1 MPIARGHPGGRS
13 SSCLRKYRL
22 VFAFGITVLCVQVYL
37 HTFFGLDN
45 DDKSKSSRLSSGEG
59 GSSQPEEDEGL
70 PKGLRQL
77 KLPPD
82 KQANSNR
89 QTWSQS
95 QLPRNRTTKIKL
107 DRKSLNFTPACEV
120 TVREAVSA
128 VMRAQSQAC
137 KQRIVNVT
145 CLSQQGLL
153 YPEGVQSLCPHSPG
167 FTGIPINLGCFKD
180 DKTLRA
186 LSGYYHV
193 FKGNNTPE
201 RCAYMCLQSGFPYA
215 GTEYSVEC
223 FCGMEEP
230 LQTKRLPDSSCN
242 MKCSGNPKQTC
253 GGYLTIN
260 IYWTGIQRFKAQE
273 AKNSSL
279 KNEFEQPVRIA
290 YLLTVNG
297 RASRQVKRLI
307 SILYHPS
314 HLFYI
319 HVDARQDYLY
329 REMLELE
336 KSCKLN
342 NIKVARGEGLRHASI
357 WGGASLLTTF
367 LKSAQQ
373 MLAYNQHWDFLV
385 NLSESD
391 FPLKSN
397 NQLTEFLS
405 WNRGMNF
412 AKSHGRE
419 VQRFIAKQGLD
430 KTFVECEARMWRI
443 GDRKL
448 PDGIQID
455 GGSDWFA
462 LTRDFVEYVANPNPD
477 QLVANL
483 LKLFKY
489 TLLPAESFFHTVLR
503 NSRFCNTYIDNNLH
517 MTNWKRKLGCKC
529 QYKAVVDWC
538 GCSPN
543 DFKLEDFNRL
553 RNTMDRN
560 IFFARKFE
568 PVIDHRIINRV
579 EEWLYPDRTNKTAK
593 LWSYDMYWQSLYH
606 HADLSPLPDDA
617 LLTLS
622 YSLARLVYRKL
633 NVDYKNVRLLENTA
647 YFRENRFAG
656 ILILA
661 ENKDET
667 SSNIPVPPNIRAKRV
682 EALISMRHN
691 FSASKLWSGK
701 IRSLSVSTDY
711 DQKEQTFRNLM
722 GSIGPYSSP
731 VLAYEFD
738 AGITIPQN
746 VSILWID
753 PHGRLAEV
761 NHVLLEEMI
770 LIGHVKP
777 QLNEQ
782 LTVGT
787 WRLLLV
793 ADTQLI
799 AKLKFLVIPLSYWKA
814 KKINLDKAKE
824 IIDGPS
830 TVYHITEEMNKNWSK
845 LVKSA
850 IVSDQIAQSQNRID
864 EDLDNWLDRLVYE
877 HYEIDEI
884 CDVDDETLFK
894 SKLQKCQDTLW
905 SSLSPDSKADTRNL
919 CQNY

>member
-1 MPIARGHPGGRS
+1 MAIIRSHPGGRS

-22 VFAFGITVLCVQVYL
+22 IFAFGITVLCVQVYL

-45 DDKSKSSRLSSGEG
+45 DKGKSSRLSSGEG

-82 KQANSNR
+82 KQTNINK
-89 QTWSQS
+89 QTQLQS
-95 QLPRNRTTKIKL
+95 QLRNRTAKIKL
-107 DRKSLNFTPACEV
+107 DRKSLNFTPVCEV

-128 VMRAQSQAC
+128 VTRAQNQAC

-153 YPEGVQSLCPHSPG
+153 YPERVQSLCSHSPG
-167 FTGIPINLGCFKD
+167 FTDIPINLGCFKD

-242 MKCSGNPKQTC
+242 MKCSGNSKQTC

-260 IYWTGIQRFKAQE
+260 IYWTGIQKFKPQE
-273 AKNSSL
+273 ARNSSL
-279 KNEFEQPVRIA
+279 KNEIEQPVRIA

-373 MLAYNQHWDFLV
+373 MLAYHQHWDFLV

-397 NQLTEFLS
+397 NQLIEFLS
-405 WNRGMNF
+405 WNKGMNF

-462 LTRDFVEYVANPNPD
+462 LSRDFVEYVASPNPD
-477 QLVANL
+477 QLVSNL

-489 TLLPAESFFHTVLR
+489 TLLPAESFFHTVIR

-553 RNTMDRN
+553 RNTADRN

-568 PVIDHRIINRV
+568 PVIDYRIIDRL
-579 EEWLYPDRTNKTAK
+579 EEWLYPDRVNKTIR
-593 LWSYDMYWQSLYH
+593 SRGYDMYWQSLYH

-633 NVDYKNVRLLENTA
+633 NMDHKNIRLLENTA
-647 YFRENRFAG
+647 YFRENHFAG
-656 ILILA
+656 ILILTESKKELSDVSA
-661 ENKDET
+661 L
-667 SSNIPVPPNIRAKRV
+667 PNSRARRV
-682 EALISMRHN
+682 EVLISMRHN
-691 FSASKLWSGK
+691 FSASRLWSGK

-722 GSIGPYSSP
+722 GSIGPYSTP

-753 PHGRLAEV
+753 PHGRLADM
-761 NHVLLEEMI
+761 NHILLEEMT
-770 LIGHVKP
+770 LVGHVKP

-782 LTVGT
+782 LAVGT

-799 AKLKFLVIPLSYWKA
+799 AKLKFLVIPLSYWKT
-814 KKINLDKAKE
+814 KRIDLDKAKE

-830 TVYHITEEMNKNWSK
+830 TVYHITEEMNKSWSK

-850 IVSDQIAQSQNRID
+850 IVNEQITHSQNRIG
-864 EDLDNWLDRLVYE
+864 EDLDDWLDRLVYE
-877 HYEIDEI
+877 HYEIDEM
-884 CDVDDETLFK
+884 CDADHEIRSE
-894 SKLQKCQDTLW
+894 SKLQKCLDTPW